1 MMIANGCARP
11 APNGQGLT
19 YRVAPATAEADPPVL
34 ADHGPARKALATGRT
49 TSGDSVEEMLDRFSP
64 DEPTGN
70 QSEKTMTLIQIRL
83 VWPCLPQHKAPSG
96 KAVNDAQTIA
106 DTQTLTDSTFSCRAE
121 HCLAGYSMGSRD
133 LDSRKRRGAQGH

>member
-1 MMIANGCARP
+1 
-11 APNGQGLT
+11 
-19 YRVAPATAEADPPVL
+19 
-34 ADHGPARKALATGRT
+34 
-49 TSGDSVEEMLDRFSP
+49 MLDRFSP

-106 DTQTLTDSTFSCRAE
+106 DPQTLTDSTFSCRAE
-121 HCLAGYSMGSRD
+121 RCLAGCSMGSRD
-133 LDSRKRRGAQGH
+133 LDSRDAAPTKGFLEIVSVTNRRQV